1 MYRTQLQIIHR
12 PFLSGNDIFIRREQ
26 QLIAELSMAYKALK
40 AARGGRGSRDTARM
54 MEKMGVKM
62 NELPEVS
69 QVIIKTSTKD
79 IVIDSP
85 TVTMVTVQGQAMY
98 QIAGG
103 DATETSQTSITPT
116 EISPSDADIQLVA
129 QQTGKSLDESRKAL
143 VEASGDLA
151 RAILNLKGQQN

>member
-1 MYRTQLQIIHR
+1 
-12 PFLSGNDIFIRREQ
+12 
-26 QLIAELSMAYKALK
+26 
-40 AARGGRGSRDTARM
+40 M

-103 DATETSQTSITPT
+103 DATETSQTSITPA
-116 EISPSDADIQLVA
+116 SPPDADIQLVA
-129 QQTGKSLDESRKAL
+129 QQTGKSLEESRKAL
-143 VEASGDLA
+143 IEASGDLA
-151 RAILNLKGQQN
+151 RAILTSEGAVELASFHSRLLLSPSCP